1 MLHETRYN
9 KVKYFDSARKFIGG
23 AHHGCVKIKCEATE
37 EKLAEA
43 MYRTEGL
50 SIEEEKLFKKQPNA
64 PDEIKIPLI
73 YHGGKHYDFH
83 HEVRELGLVSEDK
96 IEIIADNMENYKTI
110 IIGQIK
116 FIDSCQFQFPS
127 LEKVANNLRGQEK
140 IPEQLAKCF
149 LIMAQKRF
157 SRTELPS
164 RKEFNTVLDR
174 LNFVKMAVKNSK
186 QYDHAQTVWEK
197 AECKTFGDYPDLY
210 LRIDVLILADS
221 IQRFR
226 KTMKEVSGLDPL
238 NYITLPSF
246 AFDMAKK
253 MTKVKLELFHK
264 GQEDMHEFLPDIRS
278 ISPTA
283 KRGSAWEV
291 KLRYLEN
298 LHPAHSDYLLCPE
311 RRIVKQNELSPYQNN
326 DLIDKLS
333 GGKFAETEKLVAT
346 LETKDRYIIH
356 YRNLQQYLELG
367 MELEHVYR
375 VLEFDQSPW
384 LEPYIT
390 ANTIRRRDAKNAFEK
405 DLWKLMNN
413 AVFGKTM
420 EDQKPIYVGASILDL
435 SKYYMYDFW
444 YNFIKRKY
452 RDQAKLCYTDTD
464 SLIIEIEND
473 TDMIEDADLYDFS
486 DYPEEHPLL
495 EKLPG

>member
-43 MYRTEGL
+43 MYRTEAD
-50 SIEEEKLFKKQPNA
+50 INDNR

-127 LEKVANNLRGQEK
+127 LEKVTNNLRGQEK
-140 IPEQLAKCF
+140 IPEQLANARQTKFCENGCKKCKDD
-149 LIMAQKRF
+149 L
-157 SRTELPS
+157 
-164 RKEFNTVLDR
+164 KEIDDCEHEKIYTI
-174 LNFVKMAVKNSK
+174 SQK

-197 AECKTFGDYPDLY
+197 AECKKFGDYSLLY
-210 LRIDVLILADS
+210 LRTDVLILADS

-246 AFDMAKK
+246 AFDMAKN
-253 MTKVKLELFHK
+253 MTKVKLKLFHK
-264 GQEDMHEFLPDIRS
+264 GQEDMHEFMPIIYTDGYVTIFTNRWLDLNNLPDIRS

-326 DLIDKLS
+326 DLIDKL
-333 GGKFAETEKLVAT
+333 TM
-346 LETKDRYIIH
+346 
-356 YRNLQQYLELG
+356 LELG

-390 ANTIRRRDAKNAFEK
+390 ANTIQRRDAKNAFEK
-405 DLWKLMNN
+405 DL
-413 AVFGKTM
+413 
-420 EDQKPIYVGASILDL
+420 
-435 SKYYMYDFW
+435 
-444 YNFIKRKY
+444 
-452 RDQAKLCYTDTD
+452 
-464 SLIIEIEND
+464 
-473 TDMIEDADLYDFS
+473 
-486 DYPEEHPLL
+486 
-495 EKLPG
+495 